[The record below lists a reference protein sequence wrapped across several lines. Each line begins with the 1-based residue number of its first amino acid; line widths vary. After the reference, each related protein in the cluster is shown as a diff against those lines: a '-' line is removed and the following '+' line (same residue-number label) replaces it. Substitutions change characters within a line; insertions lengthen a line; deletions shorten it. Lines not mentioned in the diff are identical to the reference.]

1 MPAPFTSEQ
10 IAHRIAVIQKHGGD
24 MTPASIELGVRRES
38 LREWWARLPGS
49 HRQPESAAKSAD
61 AAPAI
66 ALPKVPEEPLAVRQ
80 ERRLKDEIS
89 RLRNDLNRANR
100 DLNDAEDL
108 RQAVFGLASPIDP
121 AKHTVNLKPKEATA
135 EAALL
140 FQSDEQWGEVIA
152 PEEVGGL
159 NAYNRHIAAA
169 RLRRLIET
177 TLRCCLPPYSVT
189 SPPIFYYCMG
199 GDSLSGSIHDELAET
214 NDLSSIPAIMDYCA
228 NVRWAIE
235 TLRDKLGCSIVVIRV
250 PGNHDRTTHKPRHK
264 KYNETSLDTII
275 SWHLETTFKSDDR
288 VTFLIPREND
298 AYFDVLGWKF
308 LLSHGDMMGTGGGTG
323 YIGPVASIT
332 KGHRKLAENYNDIGK
347 RVDYVLTGH
356 YHTAVETEYGFG
368 NGSLPGY
375 SEYARLKLRAR
386 PAPPVQWLLHIHPEH
401 GVTTR
406 RKINVGAAGEGSLY
420 ERWKP

>member
-1 MPAPFTSEQ
+1 MAAPFTDEQ
-10 IAHRIAVIQKHGGD
+10 IAHRLLIIAKHNGD
-24 MTPASIELGVRRES
+24 MIAAGNELGIKYPS
-38 LREWWARLPGS
+38 LREWYHRLPSWRKPGS
-49 HRQPESAAKSAD
+49 PDFKPS
-61 AAPAI
+61 AAPAPPT
-66 ALPKVPEEPLAVRQ
+66 PKEPEEPLAVRQ
-80 ERRLKDEIS
+80 ERRLKDEIA
-89 RLRNDLNRANR
+89 RLRGELNRANR

-108 RQAVFGLASPIDP
+108 RHAVFGLAAPVDP
-121 AKHTVNLKPKEATA
+121 ADHAINLKPKQATA

-152 PEEVGGL
+152 AEEVGGL
-159 NAYNRHIAAA
+159 NAYNRHIASA

-177 TLRCCLPPYSVT
+177 TIRCCLPPYSVA
-189 SPPIFYYCMG
+189 PPPVFYYCMG
-199 GDSLSGSIHDELAET
+199 GDSLSGSIHEELAET

-235 TLRDKLGCSIVVIRV
+235 TLRDTLGCPIVVIRV

-275 SWHLETTFKSDDR
+275 SWHLETTFKGDEQ

-375 SEYARLKLRAR
+375 SEYARLKIRAR

-406 RKINVGAAGEGSLY
+406 RKINVGAPGEGLLY
-420 ERWKP
+420 ERGRA